1 MKSLFL
7 SFALLFSVTACS
19 AEKPAEPA
27 KKSTPVATVTAE
39 KAPGVVTANDTKDA
53 PETKRVCKDVV
64 RDGKPVKN
72 KDGSIKQECRT
83 IKIHKKHEG
92 TKVPSK

>member
-27 KKSTPVATVTAE
+27 KKPTVVAVAE
-39 KAPGVVTANDTKDA
+39 KAPVIAVEKDANSA

-64 RDGKPVKN
+64 KDGKPVKN
-72 KDGSIKQECRT
+72 KDGSVKQECRT

-92 TKVPSK
+92 TKVPTK

>member
-19 AEKPAEPA
+19 AQTTAEPA
-27 KKSTPVATVTAE
+27 KKSTPAVATVTE
-39 KAPGVVTANDTKDA
+39 KAPGVASAKETKDA

-64 RDGKPVKN
+64 KDGKPVKN
-72 KDGSIKQECRT
+72 KDGSVKQECRT

-92 TKVPSK
+92 TKVPTK

>member
-1 MKSLFL
+1 MKSLL
-7 SFALLFSVTACS
+7 VSLALLFSVSACS

-27 KKSTPVATVTAE
+27 KKPVATAVAE
-39 KAPGVVTANDTKDA
+39 KAPGAAAVKETKNA

-64 RDGKPVKN
+64 KDGRPVKN
-72 KDGSIKQECRT
+72 KDGSVKQECRT

-92 TKVPSK
+92 TKVPPK